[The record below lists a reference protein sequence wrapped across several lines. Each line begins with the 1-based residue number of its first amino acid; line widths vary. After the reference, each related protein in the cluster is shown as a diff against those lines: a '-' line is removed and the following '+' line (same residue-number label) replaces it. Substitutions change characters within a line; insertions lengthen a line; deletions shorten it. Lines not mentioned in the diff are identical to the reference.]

1 MTTLDDRPRHVPAR
15 LGGILSEAEL
25 LGFDMS
31 CDLRTGAFLSMLAA
45 SKRGGVV
52 VELGT
57 GAGAG
62 SAWLLDGMDPTARL
76 VSVEAEPRFQEVAR
90 RHLGD
95 DPRVRFVHDDAE
107 RWLRTYEGP
116 RFDLAF
122 VDCRP
127 GKFTGLDR
135 LVRLLRPGALYVGD
149 DLKPQPTWPDDHQS
163 RVDRFVREL
172 HRHDRMRWTL
182 MDWAS
187 GLVVAARL
195 GDPPYLA

>member
-1 MTTLDDRPRHVPAR
+1 MDDTPGRLPRPLV
-15 LGGILSEAEL
+15 GILAEAARI
-25 LGFDMS
+25 GFAMS
-31 CDLRTGAFLSMLAA
+31 CEHRTGALLSTLAA
-45 SKRGGVV
+45 AKRGGLI

-57 GAGAG
+57 GIGAG
-62 SAWLLDGMDPTARL
+62 TAWLLDGMDADARL
-76 VSVEAEPRFQEVAR
+76 VTVEADSGRQAVAR
-90 RHLGD
+90 RHIGD
-95 DPRVRFVHDDAE
+95 DPRVAFVHDDAE

-149 DLKPQPTWPDDHQS
+149 DLNPQPTWPDDHQA
-163 RVDRFVREL
+163 RVDRFLREMP
-172 HRHDRMRWTL
+172 RHTRMRWTL

-187 GLVVAARL
+187 GLAVAARL
-195 GDPPYLA
+195 GDEPYPG

>member
-1 MTTLDDRPRHVPAR
+1 M
-15 LGGILSEAEL
+15 
-25 LGFDMS
+25 
-31 CDLRTGAFLSMLAA
+31 
-45 SKRGGVV
+45 
-52 VELGT
+52 ELGT
-57 GAGAG
+57 GVGVG
-62 SAWLLDGMDPTARL
+62 TAWLLDGMDAATRL
-76 VSVEAEPRFQEVAR
+76 ITVENSAAHQEVAR

-95 DPRVRFVHDDAE
+95 DPRVCFVYADAE
-107 RWLRTYEGP
+107 RWLRSYAGP

-149 DLKPQPTWPDDHQS
+149 DLNPQPTWLDDHQD

-172 HRHDRMRWTL
+172 PRHERMRWTL

-195 GDPPYLA
+195 DDPPYGA